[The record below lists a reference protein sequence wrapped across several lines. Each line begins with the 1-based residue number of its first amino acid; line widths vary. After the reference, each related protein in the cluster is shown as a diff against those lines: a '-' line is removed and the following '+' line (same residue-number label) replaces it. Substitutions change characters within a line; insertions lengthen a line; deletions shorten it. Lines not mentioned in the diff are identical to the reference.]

1 MRATIHFKNSKI
13 LPCMIYA
20 MLSLRQK
27 LKNRKGYISGDKVK
41 PETLKTIIKLPL
53 LSILNKKR
61 SQARENGW
69 PVTLPASNLSHLSVP
84 KLPKFVFYDQS
95 HDYGHAT
102 SSTHLD
108 FSFFVISYKMEGSL
122 PPFQFSNGSKSITL
136 WLNSWF

>member
-1 MRATIHFKNSKI
+1 MRATIYFKNSKI

-41 PETLKTIIKLPL
+41 PETLKSIIKLPL

-84 KLPKFVFYDQS
+84 KLPKICLLWSIPRLRTRYVIY
-95 HDYGHAT
+95 
-102 SSTHLD
+102 SSR
-108 FSFFVISYKMEGSL
+108 FFFVGIFPHFTFIFSYKSEIL
-122 PPFQFSNGSKSITL
+122 CY
-136 WLNSWF
+136 